1 MMKINELKKNVIKKD
16 MQNYTEI
23 LKKKLY
29 YKVKQRFPRLFYFYV
44 VFLEEE
50 LKRMNA
56 EKNVYNQVGFTY
68 NDSSNLKE
76 SSSKITE
83 GKFLR

>member
-1 MMKINELKKNVIKKD
+1 
-16 MQNYTEI
+16 
-23 LKKKLY
+23 
-29 YKVKQRFPRLFYFYV
+29 
-44 VFLEEE
+44 
-50 LKRMNA
+50 MNA

-68 NDSSNLKE
+68 DDSSNSKE

>member
-1 MMKINELKKNVIKKD
+1 MKTNELKKNVIKKD

-23 LKKKLY
+23 LKKKRY
-29 YKVKQRFPRLFYFYV
+29 YKVNTEISTVILFLCF
-44 VFLEEE
+44 FLEEE

-68 NDSSNLKE
+68 DDSSNSKE